1 VKPVWYVQIK
11 LKIRKSVEK
20 EFMSFLKS
28 FQNAISDSVII
39 ASHIKSRGCTM
50 RNLAITMDT
59 ESSASLFKGFT
70 AGRKVS
76 HQSDSSASGDMEH
89 CVSSYLP

>member
-1 VKPVWYVQIK
+1 
-11 LKIRKSVEK
+11 
-20 EFMSFLKS
+20 MSFLKS

-50 RNLAITMDT
+50 KNLAITMDT

-70 AGRKVS
+70 SGRKVS